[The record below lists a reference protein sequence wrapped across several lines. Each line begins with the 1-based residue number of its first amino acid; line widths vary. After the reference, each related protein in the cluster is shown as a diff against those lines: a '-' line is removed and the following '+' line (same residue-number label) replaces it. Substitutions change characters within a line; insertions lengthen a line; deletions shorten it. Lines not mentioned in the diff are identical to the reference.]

1 MSHSTVPRGR
11 AQAKT
16 QTKDGADPSAEAS
29 GAESE
34 TSAKSSSAGF
44 GRLGKLGR
52 LGRSGKQGSGRGGRS
67 GGSLGKSGKSDGLSG
82 KVSLRIR
89 LRRDRTLILM
99 TVPAILLI
107 LVFNYIPVFGNVVAF
122 QDYDPYL
129 SDNGFVAMLQ
139 SPWVG
144 FEQFDRVFADSEF
157 WHAVQN
163 TFVLFFL
170 QLVLFFPIPILL
182 ALLINSVLRPRVR
195 AMAQAIM
202 YLPHFFS
209 WVLVVTVFQQI
220 FGGAGVIAQT
230 LADHEST
237 GFDLM
242 TDPES
247 FKYLVTLQSVWKD
260 AGWGIIV
267 FLAALSS
274 VSNDLYEAAAMDGAN
289 RWRRMWHITLPALR
303 PVIALLLVLRVG
315 DALTVGFEQLLL
327 QRQAVGPD
335 ASEVLDTYVW
345 WNGIRNQD
353 FSYAAAAGLIKGIV
367 GLTLVL
373 VANKVAHL
381 MGEQGVY
388 KK

>member
-1 MSHSTVPRGR
+1 MSHSTVPRSGAGAKAGERTPDGSPPDGAAGR
-11 AQAKT
+11 AAGRRAGSRPGQ
-16 QTKDGADPSAEAS
+16 GA
-29 GAESE
+29 
-34 TSAKSSSAGF
+34 
-44 GRLGKLGR
+44 GKLGFR
-52 LGRSGKQGSGRGGRS
+52 LRF
-67 GGSLGKSGKSDGLSG
+67 
-82 KVSLRIR
+82 
-89 LRRDRTLILM
+89 RRDRTLILM
-99 TVPAILLI
+99 TLPAIALI
-107 LVFNYIPVFGNVVAF
+107 LVFNYIPVLGNIVAF

-129 SDNGFVAMLQ
+129 SDNGFVAMFE
-139 SPWVG
+139 SPWTG
-144 FEQFDRVFADSEF
+144 LENFQRIFADSEF

-170 QLVLFFPIPILL
+170 QLVLYFPIPVGL
-182 ALLINSVLRPRVR
+182 ALLINSVVRPRVR
-195 AMAQAIM
+195 AVAQAVM

-220 FGGAGVIAQT
+220 FGGAGIIAQT
-230 LADHEST
+230 LRQH
-237 GFDLM
+237 GHQGIDLM
-242 TDPES
+242 TDPGI
-247 FKYLVTLQSVWKD
+247 FKFLVTAEGVWKD

-274 VSNDLYEAAAMDGAN
+274 VSPDLYEAAAMDGAG

-327 QRQAVGPD
+327 QRDSVGPG
-335 ASEVLDTYVW
+335 ASDVLDTYVW

-353 FSYAAAAGLIKGIV
+353 FGYAAAAGLVKGVV
-367 GLTLVL
+367 GLGLVL
-373 VANKVAHL
+373 TANKVAHL

>member
-1 MSHSTVPRGR
+1 MSHSTVPRSR
-11 AQAKT
+11 AEAKNT
-16 QTKDGADPSAEAS
+16 QTKKGPPAS
-29 GAESE
+29 GATGSGEAR
-34 TSAKSSSAGF
+34 T
-44 GRLGKLGR
+44 GR
-52 LGRSGKQGSGRGGRS
+52 GRSGK
-67 GGSLGKSGKSDGLSG
+67 LSFR
-82 KVSLRIR
+82 LRF
-89 LRRDRTLILM
+89 RRDRTLILM
-99 TVPAILLI
+99 TLPAVLL
-107 LVFNYIPVFGNVVAF
+107 LLLFNYIPILGNVVAF

-139 SPWVG
+139 SPWIG
-144 FEQFDRVFADSEF
+144 LENFQQIFQDSAF

-182 ALLINSVLRPRVR
+182 ALLINSVVRPRVR
-195 AMAQAIM
+195 AVAQAIM

-220 FGGAGVIAQT
+220 FGGAGIIAQT
-230 LADHEST
+230 LRQH
-237 GFDLM
+237 GYNGIDLM
-242 TDPES
+242 TDPGI
-247 FKYLVTLQSVWKD
+247 FKFLVTAEGVWKD

-274 VSNDLYEAAAMDGAN
+274 VSNDLYEAAAMDGAG

-327 QRQAVGPD
+327 QRDSVGPG
-335 ASEVLDTYVW
+335 AAEVLDTYVW

-353 FSYAAAAGLIKGIV
+353 FSYAAAAGIVKGVV
-367 GLTLVL
+367 GLALVL
-373 VANKVAHL
+373 IANKVAHL

>member
-1 MSHSTVPRGR
+1 MSHSTVPRSR
-11 AQAKT
+11 
-16 QTKDGADPSAEAS
+16 AEANTPVKTPGAS
-29 GAESE
+29 GGAVGGGKKRG
-34 TSAKSSSAGF
+34 T
-44 GRLGKLGR
+44 GKL
-52 LGRSGKQGSGRGGRS
+52 
-67 GGSLGKSGKSDGLSG
+67 
-82 KVSLRIR
+82 SLRIR
-89 LRRDRTLILM
+89 FRRDRTLLLM
-99 TVPAILLI
+99 TVPAVLLV
-107 LVFNYIPVFGNVVAF
+107 LVFNYVPILGNVVAF
-122 QDYDPYL
+122 QDYDPYV
-129 SDNGFVAMLQ
+129 SDNGFVAIFH
-139 SPWVG
+139 SPWAG
-144 FEQFDRVFADSEF
+144 LAQFERVLADSEF

-170 QLVLFFPIPILL
+170 QLVLYFPVPILL
-182 ALLINSVLRPRVR
+182 ALLINSLIRPRVR
-195 AMAQAIM
+195 AVAQAIM

-209 WVLVVTVFQQI
+209 WVLVITVFQQI
-220 FGGAGVIAQT
+220 FGGAGIIAQT
-230 LADHEST
+230 LREHGYS
-237 GFDLM
+237 GFDIM
-242 TDPES
+242 TDPEV
-247 FKYLVTLQSVWKD
+247 FKYLVTLEMVWKD

-274 VSNDLYEAAAMDGAN
+274 VSTDLYEAAAMDGAG
-289 RWRRMWHITLPALR
+289 RRRRMWHITLPALR

-327 QRQAVGPD
+327 QRDAVGPE

>member
-1 MSHSTVPRGR
+1 MSHSTVPR
-11 AQAKT
+11 
-16 QTKDGADPSAEAS
+16 DSAEAKTSEEPAAPPGGAASS
-29 GAESE
+29 GAGRR
-34 TSAKSSSAGF
+34 AGK
-44 GRLGKLGR
+44 RPER
-52 LGRSGKQGSGRGGRS
+52 
-67 GGSLGKSGKSDGLSG
+67 

-89 LRRDRTLILM
+89 FRRDRTLILM
-99 TVPAILLI
+99 TLPAVLLL
-107 LVFNYIPVFGNVVAF
+107 LVFNYVPVLGNVVAF

-129 SDNGFVAMLQ
+129 SENGFVAIFE

-144 FEQFDRVFADSEF
+144 LEQFERVFADSEF

-170 QLVLFFPIPILL
+170 QLVLYFPVPIVL
-182 ALLINSVLRPRVR
+182 ALLINSLIRPRVR
-195 AMAQAIM
+195 AVAQAIM

-220 FGGAGVIAQT
+220 FGGAGIIAQT
-230 LADHEST
+230 LRDHGYS
-237 GFDLM
+237 GFDIM
-242 TDPES
+242 TDPGV
-247 FKYLVTLQSVWKD
+247 FKYLVTMEMVWKD

-267 FLAALSS
+267 FLAALSA
-274 VSNDLYEAAAMDGAN
+274 VSNDLYEAAAMDGAG

-327 QRQAVGPD
+327 QRDAVGPD

-353 FSYAAAAGLIKGIV
+353 FSYAAAAGLIKGVV

>member
-1 MSHSTVPRGR
+1 MPR
-11 AQAKT
+11 
-16 QTKDGADPSAEAS
+16 
-29 GAESE
+29 
-34 TSAKSSSAGF
+34 SSAGEK
-44 GRLGKLGR
+44 RKPAA
-52 LGRSGKQGSGRGGRS
+52 S
-67 GGSLGKSGKSDGLSG
+67 GGATGRRERPRGT
-82 KVSLRIR
+82 SLRTR
-89 LRRDRTLILM
+89 FRRDRTLILM
-99 TVPAILLI
+99 TLPVVLLL
-107 LVFNYIPVFGNVVAF
+107 LVFNYVPILGNVVAF

-129 SDNGFVAMLQ
+129 SDNGFIAVFQ

-144 FEQFDRVFADSEF
+144 LEQFQRVFQDAGF
-157 WHAVQN
+157 WHAVRN
-163 TFVLFFL
+163 TFVLFLL
-170 QLVLFFPIPILL
+170 QLVLFFPIPIAL
-182 ALLINSVLRPRVR
+182 ALLINSVIRPRVR
-195 AMAQAIM
+195 AVAQAVM

-220 FGGAGVIAQT
+220 FGGAGVLAQA
-230 LADHEST
+230 LREHGHP

-242 TDPES
+242 TDPAV
-247 FKYLVTLQSVWKD
+247 FKYLVTAEMVWKD

-267 FLAALSS
+267 FLAALAA
-274 VSNDLYEAAAMDGAN
+274 VPHDLYEAAAMDGAG

-315 DALTVGFEQLLL
+315 DALTVGFEQFLL

-353 FSYAAAAGLIKGIV
+353 FSYAAAAGLIKGVV
-367 GLTLVL
+367 GLSLVL
-373 VANKVAHL
+373 VANKAAHL

>member
-1 MSHSTVPRGR
+1 MSSTVPR
-11 AQAKT
+11 
-16 QTKDGADPSAEAS
+16 DGADATASPKVSRTPAVSGGAAGHPPPGDAGRAERRPERRA
-29 GAESE
+29 
-34 TSAKSSSAGF
+34 
-44 GRLGKLGR
+44 GRLAF
-52 LGRSGKQGSGRGGRS
+52 
-67 GGSLGKSGKSDGLSG
+67 
-82 KVSLRIR
+82 RIR

-99 TVPAILLI
+99 TVPAVLLL
-107 LVFNYIPVFGNVVAF
+107 LVFNYIPILGNIVAF
-122 QDYDPYL
+122 EDYDPYL

-144 FEQFDRVFADSEF
+144 LEQFDRIFQDPAF

-163 TFVLFFL
+163 TFVLFLL
-170 QLVLFFPIPILL
+170 QLVLFFPIPVAL
-182 ALLINSVLRPRVR
+182 ALLINSVVRPRVR
-195 AMAQAIM
+195 AVAQAVM

-220 FGGAGVIAQT
+220 FGGAGIIAQT
-230 LADHEST
+230 LRQHGHG

-242 TDPES
+242 TDPGV
-247 FKYLVTLQSVWKD
+247 FKFLVTAEGVWKD

-267 FLAALSS
+267 FLAALAS
-274 VSNDLYEAAAMDGAN
+274 VSPDLYEAAAMDGAG

-327 QRQAVGPD
+327 QRDSVGPG

-353 FSYAAAAGLIKGIV
+353 FSYAAAAGLIKGVV
-367 GLTLVL
+367 GLGLVL
-373 VANKVAHL
+373 TANKTAHL

>member
-1 MSHSTVPRGR
+1 MSHSTVPRSR
-11 AQAKT
+11 AEAQTTKT
-16 QTKDGADPSAEAS
+16 PVASDGATGP
-29 GAESE
+29 
-34 TSAKSSSAGF
+34 
-44 GRLGKLGR
+44 GKDE
-52 LGRSGKQGSGRGGRS
+52 GRSGR
-67 GGSLGKSGKSDGLSG
+67 L
-82 KVSLRIR
+82 SLRLR
-89 LRRDRTLILM
+89 FRRDRTLILM
-99 TVPAILLI
+99 TLPAVLL
-107 LVFNYIPVFGNVVAF
+107 LLLFNYIPILGNVVAF

-129 SDNGFVAMLQ
+129 SDNGFVAMFQ

-144 FEQFDRVFADSEF
+144 FEQFERVFADSEF

-182 ALLINSVLRPRVR
+182 ALLINSVVRPRVR
-195 AMAQAIM
+195 AVSQAIM

-220 FGGAGVIAQT
+220 FGGAGIIAQT
-230 LADHEST
+230 LREHGYS
-237 GFDLM
+237 GFDVM
-242 TDPES
+242 TDPGV
-247 FKYLVTLQSVWKD
+247 FKYLVTAQMVWKD

-267 FLAALSS
+267 FLAALAS
-274 VSNDLYEAAAMDGAN
+274 VPGDLYEAAAMDGAS